1 MLIADRDGNCWCSNT
16 TESAY
21 ALTRIALATAIAT
34 ALLKLMLTPNT
45 CADACLVSCCPQVSG
60 CITARDAKVCV
71 FACVHVLCVNVQR
84 CLRNICQCKRC
95 EVSVK
100 RRPVAAG
107 CWSLPAPGNCIHAYA
122 CCNAHRN
129 VIVDLC
135 HIYCRP
141 VIFSNGL

>member
-21 ALTRIALATAIAT
+21 ALTRIALATAIAA

-84 CLRNICQCKRC
+84 CLRNILSVQTLRGFRQAAPCSRRLLVPAGSWQLHTCICLLQCASKRD
-95 EVSVK
+95 S
-100 RRPVAAG
+100 R
-107 CWSLPAPGNCIHAYA
+107 SLS
-122 CCNAHRN
+122 
-129 VIVDLC
+129 
-135 HIYCRP
+135 HILQTGY
-141 VIFSNGL
+141 IK